1 MLADQTQSDRLGA
14 THHLVV
20 VLRLVVATGGHVL
33 HGEVLE
39 PAKGHRFVG
48 LTGLAGAV
56 RDSITDWLRKDGGVE
71 LRDEFPTSEPTGTD
85 NDPVG

>member
-39 PAKGHRFVG
+39 PARGHRFVG

-56 RDSITDWLRKDGGVE
+56 RDSVADWLRKDGDVGM
-71 LRDEFPTSEPTGTD
+71 RDAVPMSEPTGTE